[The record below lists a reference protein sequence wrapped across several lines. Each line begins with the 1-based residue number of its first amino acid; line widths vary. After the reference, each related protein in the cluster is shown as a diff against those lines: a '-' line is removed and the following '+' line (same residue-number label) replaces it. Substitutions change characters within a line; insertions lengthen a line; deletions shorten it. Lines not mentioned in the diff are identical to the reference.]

1 MEDSSVPIYSSFIAE
16 MADNA
21 FAKVLANLGL
31 SISSS
36 TRLHLH

>member
-21 FAKVLANLGL
+21 FATCESGL
-31 SISSS
+31 IDKQ
-36 TRLHLH
+36 LH